1 MAKMNI
7 PSLKCK
13 IEMFSSI
20 NPSEDPSKV
29 ESSILNIFPY
39 CKINIEKFSIKGD
52 SNDLHSLEKIHQAI
66 HSRQSQRIY
75 RRTMK
80 KNLENNSTW
89 FYLNKQAA
97 FAEKIAIC
105 EESDESP
112 LGPIKIVLTSNDI
125 EEIIDWLIPENG

>member
-1 MAKMNI
+1 MDTMNI

-13 IEMFSSI
+13 IEMVCSI
-20 NPSEDPSKV
+20 NPSENPSKV
-29 ESSILNIFPY
+29 ESAILNIFPN
-39 CKINIEKFSIKGD
+39 CKIQIEKFSIKGD
-52 SNDLHSLEKIHQAI
+52 SNDLHSLEKIHEAI

-75 RRTMK
+75 RRTLE

-105 EESDESP
+105 EKSDESP
-112 LGPIKIVLTSNDI
+112 LGPIKVVLTSSNIDR
-125 EEIIDWLIPENG
+125 IIDWLILE

>member
-1 MAKMNI
+1 MGKMNI

-13 IEMFSSI
+13 IEILCSI
-20 NPSEDPSKV
+20 NPSEDPNKV
-29 ESSILNIFPY
+29 KSAILNIFPN
-39 CKINIEKFSIKGD
+39 CEIKLEKFSIKGD
-52 SNDLHSLEKIHQAI
+52 SNDLHLLEKIYDAI
-66 HSRQSQRIY
+66 NSMQSEKIY
-75 RRTMK
+75 RRRLE

-112 LGPIKIVLTSNDI
+112 LGPIKVILTSTQI
-125 EEIIDWLIPENG
+125 ERIIDWLIHDEE